1 MAEELGSRGGPDRS
15 SKAEPLHRQVPKHGH
30 PERPRHGHR
39 AGLSL
44 ALLGTAAA
52 GILALMLVER
62 PSPDSDSEEFALTST
77 DLARGAEGT
86 VEVTSEESGLRIEL
100 NATGLPR
107 RDNGTFYQAW
117 LRNDDGQSVPIGTF
131 HNGKDVVLWAGVS
144 LEDYPELT
152 ITQEE
157 ANGDQ
162 ASSELVVLSGSAPSR

>member
-15 SKAEPLHRQVPKHGH
+15 TKAEPLHRQVPKHGH

-39 AGLSL
+39 AGLTL

-52 GILALMLVER
+52 GILALMFVVR
-62 PSPDSDSEEFALTST
+62 PSPDSDSEEFALAPTER
-77 DLARGAEGT
+77 APGAQGT
-86 VEVTSEESGLRIEL
+86 VEVTPEESGLRIEL

-117 LRNDDGQSVPIGTF
+117 LRNDDGQSIPIGTF

-157 ANGDQ
+157 ANDDQ
-162 ASSELVVLSGSAPSR
+162 ASSKLVVLSGSAPSR

>member
-1 MAEELGSRGGPDRS
+1 MAEEFGSRGGPDRS
-15 SKAEPLHRQVPKHGH
+15 TKAGPLHRQAPKHGQ

-39 AGLSL
+39 AGLTL

-52 GILALMLVER
+52 VILALMLVVR
-62 PSPDSDSEEFALTST
+62 PSPDSDSEEFALAST
-77 DLARGAEGT
+77 DLAPGAEGT
-86 VEVTSEESGLRIEL
+86 VEVTPEESGLRIEL

-117 LRNDDGQSVPIGTF
+117 LRNDDVSIPIGTF

-157 ANGDQ
+157 ANDDQ
-162 ASSELVVLSGSAPSR
+162 ASSKLVVLSGSALSR